1 MAARFIER
9 ASLIALLAITAARC
23 AEAAPAAADPAK
35 TRTYIERAWSTL
47 TRSMQDC
54 AALTDPKV
62 DAHPVLYIPAQLP
75 VPAELREVSK
85 RCQVSV
91 RSLPQVIRQLGD
103 VDPTRLPVQGLLYL
117 PNAYGCL
124 PISAARWRATW
135 STTHCSRWSTTAG
148 C

>member
-1 MAARFIER
+1 
-9 ASLIALLAITAARC
+9 
-23 AEAAPAAADPAK
+23 
-35 TRTYIERAWSTL
+35 
-47 TRSMQDC
+47 MQDC